1 MIDIKSLPKQDAQTI
16 QSILKKD
23 KNSITSAE
31 WEILKS
37 RKGYLTPEQLKTF
50 FGKQSNKKSN
60 KKAEAEP
67 VVANPT
73 IDENNSEGEHAK

>member
-37 RKGYLTPEQLKTF
+37 RKGYLTPAQLKTF
-50 FGKQSNKKSN
+50 FGKRSN
-60 KKAEAEP
+60 KKAKAKPP

-73 IDENNSEGEHAK
+73 IDKNNSEGEHAK